1 MSSLNNS
8 AAEMVQSIKKGEITS
23 EELVKKYIEQIKK
36 KEKDVGAWKF
46 FDEEL
51 AINQA
56 KEKDSLHQSGK
67 HGDLHGI
74 PIGIKDIFDTEDMPT
89 TDGTEIHKKNPSL
102 NDCTVVSKLKQAGAV
117 IMGKTVTCE
126 LAYYSPGKTKNPHDL
141 NRTPGGSSSGSAAA
155 VASHM
160 VPLAVGS
167 QTNGSVIR
175 PASYCGVVGYK
186 PTKGLISRHLVLQVS
201 RKLDQVGVFSNSV
214 EDAALISEQLIG
226 YDKQDPDTSLNPKP
240 KLLNACKQ
248 KPPMEP
254 VLAYINLPFMNE
266 LEEDAK
272 EGFEEIKDEIKNELK
287 SKVDEVELPEGFK
300 GIPEWHKIIM
310 ESDMATS
317 FSKEYKSFK
326 NKLSNKIVEAIERG
340 QKYTSVEY
348 NDALSKIDAANT
360 YFKQFFHDYD
370 AILTPSATGEAPKG
384 LEFTGNP
391 IFCTIWT
398 YCGMP
403 SISLPL
409 LQGKNS
415 LPVGVQLVSSLF
427 DDERL
432 FRNASWLTRKIKR

>member
-1 MSSLNNS
+1 MPSVKTS
-8 AAEMVQSIKKGEITS
+8 AVEIVQSIKKGEITS
-23 EELVKKYIEQIKK
+23 EELVKTYIGEIKK
-36 KEKDVGAWKF
+36 KEADVKAWEF

-51 AINQA
+51 AIAQA
-56 KEKDSLHQSGK
+56 KKLDLLHQSGN

-74 PIGIKDIFDTEDMPT
+74 PVGVKDIFDTADMPT

-126 LAYYSPGKTKNPHDL
+126 LAYYSPGKTKNPYDL
-141 NRTPGGSSSGSAAA
+141 SRTPGGSSSGSAAA

-186 PTKGLISRHLVLQVS
+186 PTRGLISRHLVLQVS
-201 RKLDQVGVFSNSV
+201 RKLDQIGVFSNSI

-226 YDKQDPDTSLNPKP
+226 HDKQDPDTSLNPKP
-240 KLLNACKQ
+240 KLLEACQ
-248 KPPMEP
+248 NKPPMEP
-254 VLAYINLPFMNE
+254 VFAYIKLPFIKE

-272 EGFEEIKDEIKNELK
+272 EGFEDIKEEIKDKLK
-287 SKVDEVELPEGFK
+287 GKVDEVQLPDGFK

-310 ESDMATS
+310 ESDMAIS
-317 FSKEYKSFK
+317 FSKEYKFSK
-326 NKLSNKIVEAIERG
+326 NKLSVKIIEAIERG
-340 QKYTSVEY
+340 MKYTSMEY

-384 LEFTGNP
+384 LDFTGNP

-403 SISLPL
+403 SINLPL
-409 LQGKNS
+409 LQGKNN
-415 LPVGVQLVSSLF
+415 LPIGVQLVSSLF

-432 FRNASWLTRKIKR
+432 FRNASWLAKKVKK

>member
-1 MSSLNNS
+1 MSSIKTS
-8 AAEMVQSIKKGEITS
+8 VVEMVESIKKGEITS

-36 KEKDVGAWKF
+36 KEKNIEAWEF
-46 FDEEL
+46 FDENLVL
-51 AINQA
+51 AQA
-56 KEKDSLHQSGK
+56 KKLDALHQAGQ

-74 PIGIKDIFDTEDMPT
+74 PVGIKDIFDTADMPT
-89 TDGTEIHKKNPSL
+89 EDGTEIHKKNLSL
-102 NDCTVVSKLKQAGAV
+102 NDCTVVSKLKQAGAI
-117 IMGKTVTCE
+117 IMGKTVTTE

-160 VPLAVGS
+160 VPLSVGS

-186 PTKGLISRHLVLQVS
+186 PTKGLISRHLVLQIS
-201 RKLDQVGVFSNSV
+201 RTLDQVGIFSNSI

-226 YDKQDPDTSLNPKP
+226 HDNQDPDTSLNPKP
-240 KLLNACKQ
+240 KLLASSRQ

-254 VLAYINLPFMNE
+254 LLAYIKLPFMDK
-266 LEEDAK
+266 LDQDVV
-272 EGFEEIKDEIKNELK
+272 EGFNEVKDELK
-287 SKVDEVELPEGFK
+287 SQVVEIELPEGFAK
-300 GIPEWHKIIM
+300 IPDWHKIIM

-317 FSKEYKSFK
+317 FSEEYKNSK
-326 NKLSNKIVEAIERG
+326 NKLSDKIIEAIERG
-340 QKYTSVEY
+340 MKYTSVEY
-348 NDALSKIDAANT
+348 NNALSKIDIANA

-370 AILTPSATGEAPKG
+370 AILTPSATGEALKG
-384 LEFTGNP
+384 LDSTGDP
-391 IFCTIWT
+391 IFCTVWT

-409 LQGKNS
+409 LQGRNG

-432 FRNASWLTRKIKR
+432 FRNASWLTSKIKR

>member
-1 MSSLNNS
+1 MSLLKTS
-8 AAEMVQSIKKGEITS
+8 AVGMVQAIKKGEITS
-23 EELVKKYIEQIKK
+23 EELVKSYINEIKK
-36 KEKDVGAWKF
+36 KEKDVGAWEF

-51 AINQA
+51 AITQA
-56 KEKDSLHQSGK
+56 KELDLLHQSGN

-74 PIGIKDIFDTEDMPT
+74 PVGIKDIFDTSDMPT
-89 TDGTEIHKKNPSL
+89 ADGTEIHKKNPSQ

-126 LAYYSPGKTKNPHDL
+126 LAYYSPGKTKNPHDFK
-141 NRTPGGSSSGSAAA
+141 RTPGGSSSGSAAA
-155 VASHM
+155 VSSHM

-175 PASYCGVVGYK
+175 PASYCGVIGYK
-186 PTKGLISRHLVLQVS
+186 PTRGLISRHLVLQVS
-201 RKLDQVGVFSNSV
+201 RKLDQIGVFSNSV

-240 KLLNACKQ
+240 KLLIASQQ

-254 VLAYINLPFMNE
+254 VFAYIKLPFMNE
-266 LEEDAK
+266 LQDDAK
-272 EGFEEIKDEIKNELK
+272 EGFEEVKDEIKNKLK
-287 SKVDEVELPEGFK
+287 GKVDEVELPEGFK

-310 ESDMATS
+310 ESDMANS

-326 NKLSNKIVEAIERG
+326 NKLSDKIVEAIERG
-340 QKYTSVEY
+340 MAYTSLEY
-348 NDALSKIDAANT
+348 NDALSKIDAANI

-370 AILTPSATGEAPKG
+370 AILTPSATGEAPQG
-384 LEFTGNP
+384 LESTGNP

-409 LQGKNS
+409 LQGKNG
-415 LPVGVQLVSSLF
+415 LPIGVQLVSSLF

-432 FRNASWLTRKIKR
+432 FRNANWLTSKIKK

>member
-8 AAEMVQSIKKGEITS
+8 AVEIVQSIKKGEITS

-56 KEKDSLHQSGK
+56 KEKDLLHQSGK

-287 SKVDEVELPEGFK
+287 SKVNEVELPEGFK

-432 FRNASWLTRKIKR
+432 FRNASWLVSKIKK